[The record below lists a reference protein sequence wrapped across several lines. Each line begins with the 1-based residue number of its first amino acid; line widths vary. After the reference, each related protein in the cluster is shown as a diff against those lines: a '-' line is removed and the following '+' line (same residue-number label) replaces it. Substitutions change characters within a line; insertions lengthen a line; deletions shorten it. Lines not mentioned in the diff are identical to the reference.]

1 MEKGSMRELTID
13 EVSTVDGAGPLGDA
27 ALALGAASVIGG
39 GLACIPTPATPALA
53 GFAVI
58 TGVLSVALSF
68 ADSRMQ
74 R

>member
-1 MEKGSMRELTID
+1 MKRRLMKELTIS
-13 EVSTVDGAGPLGDA
+13 EISMVDGAGPLGDA